1 MTTSCTSSLSDRHVL
16 WLLFLPVMPS
26 YQSLIV
32 LLFFRRVVAVR
43 AFPDGAHC
51 IFTVIYNDAAW
62 RTPLAIRELGASR
75 SMILSRLAE
84 IHRTALQT
92 CFDARY
98 PARCAW
104 SDIIML
110 NKFAERVAALF
121 HERTNPNLGAHALRP
136 RNQGPGLSNERRS

>member
-1 MTTSCTSSLSDRHVL
+1 MTSSFTFSSSDAIVV
-16 WLLFLPVMPS
+16 WFLFLPVMPL
-26 YQSLIV
+26 YQGRIV

-43 AFPDGAHC
+43 AFPGGAHC

-98 PARCAW
+98 SAR
-104 SDIIML
+104 
-110 NKFAERVAALF
+110 
-121 HERTNPNLGAHALRP
+121 
-136 RNQGPGLSNERRS
+136 